1 MEDAKCCVAN
11 LVKEMEEVSGELTLK
26 KRQLQCTRD
35 RAILWYMGLGFYS
48 SIAVY
53 IGLSV
58 IALFKA
64 IGRTGFQLCVK

>member
-1 MEDAKCCVAN
+1 V
-11 LVKEMEEVSGELTLK
+11 
-26 KRQLQCTRD
+26 
-35 RAILWYMGLGFYS
+35 GLGFYS
-48 SIAVY
+48 SIGVY

>member
-11 LVKEMEEVSGELTLK
+11 LVKVSRELSLK

-35 RAILWYMGLGFYS
+35 RAILWYVGLGFYS
-48 SIAVY
+48 SIGVY

-64 IGRTGFQLCVK
+64 IGRTSFQLCVK